1 MKKNKLP
8 SLISILILTLLTGV
22 LWVSLEVYRTL
33 TIKPAESVSE
43 AISNPITPTLDQ
55 NVIKKIESAIFI
67 DSSQISDNVALA
79 STPAPNQP
87 VSTPLSTPVP
97 SVTPSASPS
106 ATPQLP

>member
-33 TIKPAESVSE
+33 TIKPAESVPE

-55 NVIKKIESAIFI
+55 NVIKKIESAVFI
-67 DSSQISDNVALA
+67 DSSQIPDNVALA

-87 VSTPLSTPVP
+87 IPTPLPTPVP
-97 SVTPSASPS
+97 SVIPSASPS

>member
-33 TIKPAESVSE
+33 TIKPAESVPETVSD
-43 AISNPITPTLDQ
+43 PITPTLDQ
-55 NVIKKIESAIFI
+55 NIIKKIESAVFI
-67 DSSQISDNVALA
+67 DNSQIPDNVAQA
-79 STPAPNQP
+79 SSPAPNQP
-87 VSTPLSTPVP
+87 VQTPLPTPTP
-97 SVTPSASPS
+97 SVTSSASPS